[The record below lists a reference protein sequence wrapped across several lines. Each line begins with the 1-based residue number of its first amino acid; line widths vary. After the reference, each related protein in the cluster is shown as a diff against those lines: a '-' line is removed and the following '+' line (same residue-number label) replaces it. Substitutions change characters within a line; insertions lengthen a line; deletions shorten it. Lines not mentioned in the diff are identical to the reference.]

1 MEEHVT
7 KQLLDGLSPG
17 RVFLGEKLSLLLSQT
32 SFMPVTNCD
41 LGR

>member
-7 KQLLDGLSPG
+7 KQLPDGLSPG

-41 LGR
+41 LER